1 VIAAV
6 VVGYCSMS
14 DVSTDTMMDA
24 ERGITAWRIA
34 RGARRVL
41 CWLRCGVQQDLLQMT
56 GKLW

>member
-1 VIAAV
+1 
-6 VVGYCSMS
+6 MS